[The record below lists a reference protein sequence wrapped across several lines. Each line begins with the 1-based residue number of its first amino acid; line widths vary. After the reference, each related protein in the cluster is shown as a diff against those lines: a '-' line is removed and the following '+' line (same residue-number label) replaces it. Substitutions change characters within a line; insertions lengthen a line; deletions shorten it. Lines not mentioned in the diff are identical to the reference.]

1 MKALCLH
8 QVKPKKLT
16 ALLMG
21 LIVFSYFFYV
31 QNLPTELNSYSKN
44 YDSSKN
50 SKLSQA
56 GEENFDMYQ
65 KASEEEKEVD
75 RLHYYKDKDKEEN
88 ELVSDTGY
96 AHNVRLDQKSESL
109 NQNDRGNENYD
120 EYVLIEK
127 IKQAKDTADGAE
139 QIKDYKLDKEF
150 NPVYNDSEKNS
161 TGKSYLADLTTAENS
176 TDEYYDPYRLNDTDY
191 NNESQ
196 YIAEEYKF
204 INNITTN
211 GTNNQTDI
219 EDYYEETN
227 STSDDYM
234 NYYSNSTDDYPTYY
248 EDSNSTEDYVID
260 YYTTDLPS
268 AYRNI
273 THVQFGN
280 VNFDINSTDMIVFL
294 HMQKTGG
301 TTFGRHLVKDL
312 ILQEKCRKLV
322 ETEKRWDCGRPNNK
336 DEQWLFS
343 RYTTGWRCGL
353 HADWTNLIQCAHRAI
368 RDYDHERRYFYFTI
382 LREPVARYLS
392 EFAHVRRGATWDTAF
407 SYCNNKKRPMPKC
420 YDGYNW
426 LNVSLDEF
434 ASCHD
439 NWANNRQTRML
450 ADLRLVNCDGSNM
463 TSQQFDDVLLESAKR
478 NLLKISFFGLT
489 EEQEKSRIMFEKVF
503 DLKFRKKFQLDL
515 RTRASMLKPSEEQL
529 EKIKE
534 NNKLDIELY
543 KFAKELFYERWNK
556 IEVERPVG
564 EF

>member
-56 GEENFDMYQ
+56 EEENFDMYQ

-127 IKQAKDTADGAE
+127 IKQAKDTAVGAE

-150 NPVYNDSEKNS
+150 NPEYNDSEKNS

-273 THVQFGN
+273 THVVSIFN
-280 VNFDINSTDMIVFL
+280 VNQVF
-294 HMQKTGG
+294 
-301 TTFGRHLVKDL
+301 
-312 ILQEKCRKLV
+312 
-322 ETEKRWDCGRPNNK
+322 
-336 DEQWLFS
+336 
-343 RYTTGWRCGL
+343 
-353 HADWTNLIQCAHRAI
+353 
-368 RDYDHERRYFYFTI
+368 
-382 LREPVARYLS
+382 
-392 EFAHVRRGATWDTAF
+392 
-407 SYCNNKKRPMPKC
+407 
-420 YDGYNW
+420 
-426 LNVSLDEF
+426 
-434 ASCHD
+434 
-439 NWANNRQTRML
+439 
-450 ADLRLVNCDGSNM
+450 
-463 TSQQFDDVLLESAKR
+463 
-478 NLLKISFFGLT
+478 KI
-489 EEQEKSRIMFEKVF
+489 
-503 DLKFRKKFQLDL
+503 
-515 RTRASMLKPSEEQL
+515 
-529 EKIKE
+529 
-534 NNKLDIELY
+534 
-543 KFAKELFYERWNK
+543 
-556 IEVERPVG
+556 
-564 EF
+564 